1 MAGQINIIALK
12 GVPLVHPGD
21 DLVKIIINALT
32 LSNECLKN
40 GDILVV
46 AQKIISKAEGRIVA
60 LDSVSPSER
69 AKKLAIKLGKDPRQI
84 ELVLQESRE
93 IVRSKPGVV
102 IVEQNLGLVMAN
114 AGIDRSNVVQKN
126 DEEYVL
132 LLPVDPDAS
141 SNRLREKINKRLGV
155 KVGIII
161 NDSIGRAWRIGTTGH
176 AIGVAG
182 LPAVID
188 LRGEKDMFGKELL
201 VSEQAVADELASAA
215 SLLQGQASEALPIV
229 VVRGFKSNA
238 TNQTAKALIRERDMD
253 MFR

>member
-1 MAGQINIIALK
+1 
-12 GVPLVHPGD
+12 
-21 DLVKIIINALT
+21 
-32 LSNECLKN
+32 LKN
-40 GDILVV
+40 DDVLVV
-46 AQKIISKAEGRIVA
+46 AQKIISKAEGRIIA
-60 LDSVSPSER
+60 LGTVSPSER
-69 AKKLAIKLGKDPRQI
+69 AKKLAVKLGKDPRQI

-114 AGIDRSNVVQKN
+114 AGIDRSNVVQQS

-132 LLPVDPDAS
+132 LLPIDPDAS
-141 SNRLREKINKRLGV
+141 SNRLRDKINKRLGV

-229 VVRGFKSNA
+229 VIRGFKSNA

>member
-1 MAGQINIIALK
+1 MAGRINIIALK

-21 DLVKIIINALT
+21 DLVEIIINALT
-32 LSNECLKN
+32 LSDECLKN
-40 GDILVV
+40 DDILVV

-69 AKKLAIKLGKDPRQI
+69 AEKLAIELGKDPRQI

-114 AGIDRSNVVQKN
+114 AGIDRSNVVQQS
-126 DEEYVL
+126 DQEYVL

-229 VVRGFKSNA
+229 VIRGFKSNA
-238 TNQTAKALIRERDMD
+238 TNQTAKALIRQRDMD

>member
-21 DLVKIIINALT
+21 DLVEIIINALT
-32 LSNECLKN
+32 LSNQCLKN
-40 GDILVV
+40 DDVLVI
-46 AQKIISKAEGRIVA
+46 AQKIISKAEGRIIA
-60 LDSVSPSER
+60 LGTVSPSER
-69 AKKLAIKLGKDPRQI
+69 AKKLAVKLGKDPRQI

-102 IVEQNLGLVMAN
+102 IVEQNLGLIMAN
-114 AGIDRSNVVQKN
+114 AGIDRSNVVQQS

-132 LLPVDPDAS
+132 LLPIDPDAS
-141 SNRLREKINKRLGV
+141 SNRLRDKINKRLGV

-229 VVRGFKSNA
+229 VIRGFKSNA